1 VADLLGRGVH
11 PITVTGIAWLVGI
24 GAAAAAAGGRYHL
37 ALAAWLANRVLD
49 GLDGVLA
56 RRTGRQSD
64 LGGYLDL
71 VLDFTIYALLPAAIV
86 MSRPSLSTALAA
98 LALLAS
104 FYVNAAGWMYL
115 SAVLERRDRGAE
127 SHGEQTV
134 VTMPDGIVTG
144 TETIVFYSLFLLFP
158 GNAAPLFLVMAALVM
173 ATALQR
179 IVWAWRV
186 L

>member
-1 VADLLGRGVH
+1 MH

-24 GAAAAAAGGRYHL
+24 GAVAAAAGGRYRL
-37 ALAAWLANRVLD
+37 ALAAWLANRTLD

-71 VLDFTIYALLPAAIV
+71 LLDFTIYALLPVGLV
-86 MSRPSLSTALAA
+86 MSRPSLSVALAA

-104 FYVNAAGWMYL
+104 FYVNAASWMYL
-115 SAVLERRDRGAE
+115 SAVLERRAAGAAAR
-127 SHGEQTV
+127 GEQTSV
-134 VTMPDGIVTG
+134 AMPGGIVTG
-144 TETIVFYSLFLLFP
+144 TETIVFYALFLLFP
-158 GNAAPLFLVMAALVM
+158 GNLAPLFLVMAALVVV
-173 ATALQR
+173 TALQR
-179 IVWAWRV
+179 LIWAWHN